1 MIKWVR
7 VTRSVGAAA
16 IEAQGVRDLGRSW
29 VGRSEQ
35 RRPTD
40 PVFNV
45 SGPSGDAD
53 PFWEFGRPGGANK
66 KLLATDDTTQKVSRP
81 TARPSV
87 TLQ

>member
-29 VGRSEQ
+29 VGRSEK

-40 PVFNV
+40 RDLSVQ
-45 SGPSGDAD
+45 GDAN
-53 PFWEFGRPGGANK
+53 PFWELVPPGQD
-66 KLLATDDTTQKVSRP
+66 L
-81 TARPSV
+81 
-87 TLQ
+87 